1 MAWDGLPAEA
11 NSWEPVEH
19 LNEAEHWEEIL
30 KDLEANLEQR
40 AKVFSSPRSL
50 LACLSLYFS
59 EVCFRAYV
67 LANFLAA

>member
-1 MAWDGLPAEA
+1 MGASGALERGRTLGG
-11 NSWEPVEH
+11 N
-19 LNEAEHWEEIL
+19 L
-30 KDLEANLEQR
+30 KRFGSELGAAR